1 MPIITMS
8 ETGTRKRKTLP
19 IPERIGFFESEY
31 SALMIGVEKSSIS
44 EDVNVNASLQGSIT
58 REIEAQVRP

>member
-1 MPIITMS
+1 
-8 ETGTRKRKTLP
+8 
-19 IPERIGFFESEY
+19 
-31 SALMIGVEKSSIS
+31 MIWLEKSPIS